1 MLRGLAI
8 GIVVM
13 TLSGC
18 VALTGRT
25 TGQFVDDKTITGTVK
40 TRLVLDRLQNLSW
53 VDVDTNQGVVYL
65 TGNAKTAAQKAR
77 ATELAMETK
86 GVRQVVNNIAVRDE
100 ATAVAPRS
108 STARGAA
115 APAASPP
122 TAGGPVTG
130 EVVDVD
136 RGNGSLTL
144 RMADGSNAEL
154 RLPPASLPN
163 VRPGDR
169 LTVSVS
175 PAR

>member
-8 GIVVM
+8 GIAVM

-25 TGQFVDDKTITGTVK
+25 TGQFIDDKTITGTVK

-77 ATELAMETK
+77 ATELAMDTR
-86 GVRQVVNNIAVRDE
+86 GVRRVVNNIAVRDE
-100 ATAVAPRS
+100 ATAAPGS
-108 STARGAA
+108 STARGGAA
-115 APAASPP
+115 VAASPP

-130 EVVDVD
+130 EVVDID